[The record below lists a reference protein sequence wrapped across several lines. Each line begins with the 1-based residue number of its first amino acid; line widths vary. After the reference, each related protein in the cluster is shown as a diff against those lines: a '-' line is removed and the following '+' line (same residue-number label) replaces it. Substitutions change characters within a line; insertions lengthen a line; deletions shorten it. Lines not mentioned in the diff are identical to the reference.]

1 MPVCSGKCRQM
12 LFPRIKVL
20 TLLLISLV
28 LLSGCSSDPF
38 KNAGKCEEI
47 AATKAIDG
55 KLAICTGMKD
65 SYKWYFEGDSYEAVK
80 MIGFIESSKANA
92 GLDNGDYE
100 AFYNAVIAKNK
111 TKASELFDYMLSPT
125 NLAAAVQKVANGD
138 ERWDKLVA
146 TVSDYASKSTQES
159 EAFGEQLKITTDAMK
174 ANNFKGKLSY
184 SQEYV
189 DAHKRYSELAAESS
203 KLQDEV
209 APLLQ
214 VFESYLQNKL
224 GLSDPL
230 RAAKALAAVKLT
242 G

>member
-1 MPVCSGKCRQM
+1 MKRIFQLGIAP
-12 LFPRIKVL
+12 LF
-20 TLLLISLV
+20 
-28 LLSGCSSDPF
+28 LLSLLTGCASDPF
-38 KNAGKCEEI
+38 QNAGKCDEV
-47 AATKAIDG
+47 AATQVVDG
-55 KLAICTGMKD
+55 NLAICSGFKET
-65 SYKWYFEGDSYEAVK
+65 YKWYFEGDSYEAVK
-80 MIGFIESSKANA
+80 MIGFIESSKANS
-92 GLDNGDYE
+92 GLENGDYE

-146 TVSDYASKSTQES
+146 TVSDYASKSTQENA
-159 EAFGEQLKITTDAMK
+159 AFAEQLKISSDAIK
-174 ANNFKGKLSY
+174 ANNFKGKLPY
-184 SQEYV
+184 SQEYA
-189 DAHKRYSELAAESS
+189 DAHKRYSDLAAESS
-203 KLQDEV
+203 SLQNEA

-230 RAAKALAAVKLT
+230 KAAKALAAVKLA

>member
-1 MPVCSGKCRQM
+1 MVS
-12 LFPRIKVL
+12 PRLKVL
-20 TLLLISLV
+20 TPLFALLV

-47 AATKAIDG
+47 AATKTIDG
-55 KLAICTGMKD
+55 KLAICTGLKD
-65 SYKWYFEGDSYEAVK
+65 SYKWYFEGDSYEAIK
-80 MIGFIESSKANA
+80 MIGFIESSKANS
-92 GLDNGDYE
+92 GLDNGNYE

-111 TKASELFDYMLSPT
+111 TKASELLDYMISPT
-125 NLAAAVQKVANGD
+125 NLAAAVQKAANGD

-146 TVSDYASKSTQES
+146 TVSDYASKSTQEN
-159 EAFGEQLKITTDAMK
+159 EAFGEQLKITSDAIK
-174 ANNFKGKLSY
+174 ANNFKGKLPY

-189 DAHKRYSELAAESS
+189 DAHKRYTDLAAESS

-224 GLSDPL
+224 GLSEPL
-230 RAAKALAAVKLT
+230 SAAKALAAVKLA